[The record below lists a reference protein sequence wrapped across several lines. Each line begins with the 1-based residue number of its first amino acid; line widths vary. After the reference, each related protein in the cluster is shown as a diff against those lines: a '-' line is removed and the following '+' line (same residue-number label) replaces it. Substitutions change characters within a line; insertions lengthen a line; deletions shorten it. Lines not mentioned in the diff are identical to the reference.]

1 MHRKNGSFRPAD
13 RPWRPE
19 VNARQRDAP
28 SGANVFGA
36 AALFDNLSEKL
47 GGILDRLTRRGA
59 LTEADVDAAMREVRR
74 ALLEADV
81 SLDVVRSFTEKVREQ
96 AIGATVVKSVTPGQ
110 MVVKIVHDELIATL
124 GSDGQAIDLNAVP
137 PVAIMMVGLQGSGK
151 TTTTAK
157 LARRL
162 TQRDKRKVL
171 MASLDIYRPA
181 AMEQLAV
188 LGRDLDIQTL
198 PIVAGQKPAQ
208 IAKRALEAGKL
219 GGYDV
224 VLLDTAG
231 RTTLDEEMM
240 SEAAEIK
247 VVANPHEVLLVADS
261 LTGQDAVNL
270 ARAFD
275 QRVGLTGIALTRVDG
290 DGRGG
295 AALSMR
301 AVTGKPIKLMGTGEK
316 TDALEDFP
324 PSRIAGRILGMGDV
338 VSLVEKAAANIDAEK
353 AARTAE
359 RMRKG
364 QFDLT
369 DMREQLLQMANMGGI
384 SGLMGM
390 MPGIAKMKNQIA
402 NAGIDDRVIKR
413 QVAIIDSM
421 TRQERKSP
429 DILKA
434 SRKKR
439 IAAGSGQKVE
449 EVNKL
454 LKMHRN
460 MADMMKAMGSGKRGP
475 LAGIAQAMGFGGGG
489 GMPSPEQMKALAEKM
504 PGGAGPGGMPAL
516 PKDLPAGLRQG
527 LPNLPGLTG
536 LSGKPNLPGLGG
548 FPGLGKKK

>member
-1 MHRKNGSFRPAD
+1 
-13 RPWRPE
+13 
-19 VNARQRDAP
+19 
-28 SGANVFGA
+28 
-36 AALFDNLSEKL
+36 LFDNLSEKL

-81 SLDVVRSFTEKVREQ
+81 SLDVVRSFTERVREQ

-110 MVVKIVHDELIATL
+110 MVVKIVHDELVTTL
-124 GSDGQAIDLNAVP
+124 GSDGQGIDLNAVP

-157 LARRL
+157 LARRMV
-162 TQRDKRKVL
+162 QRDKRKVL

-188 LGRDLDIQTL
+188 LGRDLDIPTL

-208 IAKRALEAGKL
+208 IAKRALEAAKL

-240 SEAAEIK
+240 NEAAEIK
-247 VVANPHEVLLVADS
+247 ATANPHEVLLVADS

-275 QRVGLTGIALTRVDG
+275 ERVGLTGIALTRVDG

-316 TDALEDFP
+316 TDALEDFH

-364 QFDLT
+364 QFDLS

-390 MPGIAKMKNQIA
+390 MPGVAKMKNQIA
-402 NAGIDDRVIKR
+402 NAGIDDRILKR
-413 QVAIIDSM
+413 QVALIDSM

-439 IAAGSGQKVE
+439 IAAGAGGKVE
-449 EVNKL
+449 DLNKL

-475 LAGIAQAMGFGGGG
+475 LAGIAQAMGFGGG
-489 GMPSPEQMKALAEKM
+489 MPTPEQMKAMAEKM
-504 PGGAGPGGMPAL
+504 PQGGGPGGMPAL
-516 PKDLPAGLRQG
+516 PKELPAGLRTG

-536 LSGKPNLPGLGG
+536 LPNKPTLPGLGG
-548 FPGLGKKK
+548 FPGMGKKK